1 MQNCVDT
8 RIHTAAIS
16 CTKDATRTLAWVAF
30 GFRVPEVKQGKN
42 RSTEEPSD
50 GNQEEGKKEETL
62 TNRLRD
68 VLRKGQN
75 LTSLSGEAPLER
87 RFRFSYVQRT
97 ICAREILCI
106 DLRLCHNTKRRL
118 ETSNSE

>member
-1 MQNCVDT
+1 
-8 RIHTAAIS
+8 
-16 CTKDATRTLAWVAF
+16 VAF